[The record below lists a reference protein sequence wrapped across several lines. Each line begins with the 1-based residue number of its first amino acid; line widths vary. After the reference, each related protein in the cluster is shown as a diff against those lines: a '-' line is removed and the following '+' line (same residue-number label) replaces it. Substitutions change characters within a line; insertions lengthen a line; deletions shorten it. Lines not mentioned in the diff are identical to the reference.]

1 MQYFAIALAV
11 GYPLLALWQIRT
23 RKFRDRLDL
32 LIVLAAGFLFLLFA
46 RATANWQSLPPW
58 LWLLGLAL
66 MATATAYSG
75 WAWPQ
80 LPWLKSDRPGRRA
93 VSGAIQ
99 LLIAAA
105 LVALLV

>member
-1 MQYFAIALAV
+1 MKYFVTALAV
-11 GYPLLALWQIRT
+11 VYPLLVLWQIRA

-32 LIVLAAGFLFLLFA
+32 LVVLAAGFIFLLFA
-46 RATANWQSLPPW
+46 RATANWQTLPPW
-58 LWLLGLAL
+58 LWVVGLAL

-80 LPWLKSDRPGRRA
+80 LPWLKSGHPARRA
-93 VSGAIQ
+93 VSAAIQ